1 MASIA
6 SMQCKFP
13 WTVGIMRSLLTP
25 ITISVTPTLINRVVL
40 SLKKTAD
47 NTGGVSQAWNTTHF
61 ATMKFEP
68 RSMGVIS
75 GTATGQPPD
84 DPTETRSDTNDH
96 NDIPLDEF
104 IQRVRPQSLAK
115 RLRVGA

>member
-1 MASIA
+1 
-6 SMQCKFP
+6 
-13 WTVGIMRSLLTP
+13 MRSLLTP
-25 ITISVTPTLINRVVL
+25 ITISVTPTLINRVVI

-47 NTGGVSQAWNTTHF
+47 NTGGVHQWSTMHF
-61 ATMKFEP
+61 ATTKFES

-75 GTATGQPPD
+75 GTAIGQSPD
-84 DPTETRSDTNDH
+84 DPTETWSDTNDH

-104 IQRVRPQSLAK
+104 IQREATVAK